1 MPCYCSLFSPG
12 TILCRGMSWQSIHGT
27 IQFGRN
33 RLNILNHAH
42 VLAEGHLVDLGVTG
56 LIYYVVGKLLAA
68 PLPPTG

>member
-1 MPCYCSLFSPG
+1 
-12 TILCRGMSWQSIHGT
+12 MSWQSIHGT